1 MMSVPSSG
9 VLFVCVKNGGKSQM
23 AAGLLRKELQ
33 EAGKLDAVTVTSAG
47 TQAGK
52 QVNPLSAAVLSDVGV
67 DISDQSPTQLTEEA
81 MRSAGHVIVIG
92 AEAQVPG
99 LDGVTVE
106 RWETV
111 EPSEQGVEGHE
122 RMVMIR
128 EDLST
133 RTRELASR
141 L

>member
-1 MMSVPSSG
+1 MPDQSSA

-23 AAGLLRKELQ
+23 AATLLRKQLK
-33 EAGKLDAVTVTSAG
+33 EAGKLDAVVVTSAG

-52 QVNPLSAAVLSDVGV
+52 QINSLSATVLRDVGI

-92 AEAQVPG
+92 AEAQVPS

-111 EPSEQGVEGHE
+111 EPSERGVEEHE

-128 EDLST
+128 EDLSA